1 MESPGR
7 GGAMRWQI
15 GLAIVAMIASCGK
28 KADDEAEPAPLVP
41 VGIGTVAQDTISQV
55 ITLTGRLMPLPGG
68 SALLSAP
75 ADAMVRTV
83 AVQIG
88 ERVRQGE
95 LLIELDAPDLAAN
108 AKALAATATN
118 AEHEAARQ
126 EDLFSKGVTSRKQV
140 DEAAAQATSARSA
153 AEAAERLL
161 DQAQVRSPLDGGVQ
175 RVLVHPGERVSAG
188 AELVEVI
195 RGGSLDF
202 VAQATADQLARLK
215 TGQAALVTPEG
226 STEGQEGRVHA
237 TAPAVDSASN
247 AGAVVIRIARAGPGL
262 LPGAGAS
269 ARVNLGRKDKVLV
282 IPDSALVLVGDMM
295 SVFVVGADS
304 VAQAHPVTVGVRQN
318 GRAEVSGDIQ
328 AGDRVVTTGAYGL
341 SDGMRVVPIVPQ

>member
-1 MESPGR
+1 
-7 GGAMRWQI
+7 MR
-15 GLAIVAMIASCGK
+15 LR
-28 KADDEAEPAPLVP
+28 PRRRAPVP
-41 VGIGTVAQDTISQV
+41 
-55 ITLTGRLMPLPGG
+55 RL
-68 SALLSAP
+68 
-75 ADAMVRTV
+75 
-83 AVQIG
+83 
-88 ERVRQGE
+88 
-95 LLIELDAPDLAAN
+95 
-108 AKALAATATN
+108 
-118 AEHEAARQ
+118 
-126 EDLFSKGVTSRKQV
+126 KQ
-140 DEAAAQATSARSA
+140 Q
-153 AEAAERLL
+153 ERLL

-215 TGQAALVTPEG
+215 TGQAVLVTPEG

-262 LPGAGAS
+262 LPGAGAT

-282 IPDSALVLVGDMM
+282 IPDSALVLVGDVM

-304 VAQAHPVTVGVRQN
+304 GSGSPRHRRSAAEWTRRGFRGYP
-318 GRAEVSGDIQ
+318 GR
-328 AGDRVVTTGAYGL
+328 DRVVTTGAYGL
-341 SDGMRVVPIVPQ
+341 SDGMRVAPSYLNECGRIRGPAPGCDLPRGHPPRPWRGVFLATPASRYLSRGHLPADRDHRAGWHV

>member
-7 GGAMRWQI
+7 GGPMRWRL
-15 GLAIVAMIASCGK
+15 GLAIVVLVTACGK
-28 KADDEAEPAPLVP
+28 KGDDQTEPTPRVP
-41 VGIGTVAQDTISQV
+41 VGIGSVAQDTISQV

-75 ADAMVRTV
+75 ADALVRTV

-108 AKALAATATN
+108 AKSLSATAATA
-118 AEHEAARQ
+118 EQEAARQ
-126 EDLFSKGVTSRKQV
+126 QDLFSKGITSRKQV

-161 DQAQVRSPLDGGVQ
+161 EQAHVRSPLDGGVQ
-175 RVLVHPGERVSAG
+175 RVLVHPGERVAAG

-202 VAQATADQLARLK
+202 VAQATADQ
-215 TGQAALVTPEG
+215 
-226 STEGQEGRVHA
+226 
-237 TAPAVDSASN
+237 
-247 AGAVVIRIARAGPGL
+247 
-262 LPGAGAS
+262 
-269 ARVNLGRKDKVLV
+269 
-282 IPDSALVLVGDMM
+282 
-295 SVFVVGADS
+295 
-304 VAQAHPVTVGVRQN
+304 
-318 GRAEVSGDIQ
+318 
-328 AGDRVVTTGAYGL
+328 
-341 SDGMRVVPIVPQ
+341 